1 MKKTLL
7 SVIAVLAVINVA
19 NAGIKETCLEH
30 PDKLVWVEKTQ
41 RCVPINPCKSDDRE
55 IVNAYCDYFF
65 EYSDM
70 KDNIKREKL
79 IKKYLGTDNIYAS
92 ILESYADGYG
102 FEQGWLAVHYNGY
115 YKVFPYGNE
124 TESFGVFAPHI
135 SACRLY
141 GGLGGCGP
149 FDGEEKYTNCCDIKG
164 ISQCKEL
171 ATFVSDLEGRNI
183 KYQYDT
189 KDTDEFGGYSKCILS
204 IPFYGF

>member
-7 SVIAVLAVINVA
+7 SVLAGVAVIGSA

-79 IKKYLGTDNIYAS
+79 IKKYLGIDNIHVS

-102 FEQGWLAVHYNGY
+102 FEQGWLAVNYNGY

-124 TESFGVFAPHI
+124 TESYGVFSPHWT
-135 SACRLY
+135 ACILY
-141 GGLGGCGP
+141 GGF
-149 FDGEEKYTNCCDIKG
+149 FDYSIDDNTKTY
-164 ISQCKEL
+164 CKNINASTCQEL
-171 ATFVSDLEGRNI
+171 AQFVSNLENKSINYKYGFDEYINKNDEI
-183 KYQYDT
+183 KA
-189 KDTDEFGGYSKCILS
+189 CILE
-204 IPFYGF
+204 IPVRGF